1 MNTELDNKNEK
12 ITDVEKIF
20 LQVKQQHEI
29 ILKAE
34 RKIQELGSIGFYV
47 YHHPTVD
54 IDEYE
59 KHMNNYL
66 NEKQKSIY
74 QKWKEEHLDM
84 ANFFT
89 RED

>member
-1 MNTELDNKNEK
+1 MNTKLNNQK
-12 ITDVEKIF
+12 ITDTEKRF
-20 LQVKQQHEI
+20 LQAKEQHEI
-29 ILKAE
+29 ILKAQ
-34 RKIQELGSIGFYV
+34 RKIQELDSIGFYV

-59 KHMNNYL
+59 KHMNDYL

-74 QKWKEEHLDM
+74 QKWKEEYPDM
-84 ANFFT
+84 ANFYT